1 MIGAILILLTI
12 PFTQSSEVRSSTF
25 RPMFKV
31 LFWIFVADFLIL
43 GWIGQMVVEYP
54 FVEIGQVATAFYFFL
69 FLVIIP
75 FFGKFESYLLRMD
88 TSQ

>member
-1 MIGAILILLTI
+1 MLTI

-31 LFWIFVADFLIL
+31 LFWIFIADFLIL
-43 GWIGQMVVEYP
+43 GWIGQKVVEYP
-54 FVEIGQVATAFYFFL
+54 FVEIGQVATVFYFFY

-75 FFGKFESYLLRMD
+75 FFGKFESYLLRMNVNK
-88 TSQ
+88 